1 MLLIR
6 NFDRRDIAPGLGLV
20 LAGAVIT
27 LSGCQQGETP
37 AAAAEI
43 APTTSESMAIVSNAE
58 ENWNTMDTK
67 KIMSPYLDGAVMID
81 SMAPTPSADRA
92 VQEKWTDGFAKLK
105 LDSHQVP
112 DRRIQVLDARTMVAS
127 GTATFH
133 SSAHPT
139 PKPVVIRFT
148 DVYQK
153 QGDGSWKIVHEHLS
167 DVPTGEGGA
176 G

>member
-6 NFDRRDIAPGLGLV
+6 RFDRRDMGLGLV
-20 LAGAVIT
+20 LAGATIT
-27 LSGCQQGETP
+27 LSGCQQGKAP
-37 AAAAEI
+37 AAAAEV
-43 APTTSESMAIVSNAE
+43 APTTSESMAIVSTAE
-58 ENWNTMDTK
+58 ENWNAMDTK
-67 KIMSPYLDGAVMID
+67 KIMSPYLEGAVMID
-81 SMAPTPSADRA
+81 AMAPAPSVDRA

-133 SSAHPT
+133 SSGAPT
-139 PKPVVIRFT
+139 AKPVVVRFT

-153 QGDGSWKIVHEHLS
+153 QDDGSWKIVHEHTSL
-167 DVPTGEGGA
+167 VPAAEGGA